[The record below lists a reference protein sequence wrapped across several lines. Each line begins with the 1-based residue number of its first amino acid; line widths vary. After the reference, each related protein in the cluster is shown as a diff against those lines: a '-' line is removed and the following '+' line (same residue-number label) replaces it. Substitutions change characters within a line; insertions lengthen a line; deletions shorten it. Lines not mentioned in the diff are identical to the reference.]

1 MRIGVLLDYL
11 ISSVSF
17 LPAYDV
23 RHVAVCLNVEIVS
36 SLNKFAV
43 DVL

>member
-1 MRIGVLLDYL
+1 MLLDYL

-17 LPAYDV
+17 LPADDV
-23 RHVAVCLNVEIVS
+23 RHVAVCLDVEIVGG
-36 SLNKFAV
+36 LNKFAV